1 MLFRTD
7 PFRTFDELS
16 RELFGTTRT
25 GYGWMPMDAVRRGE
39 VVEVSFD
46 LPGIDPD
53 SVELTVERNLLT
65 VKAERR
71 LELAED
77 AQVITRERPQG
88 TFTRQLYLSDA
99 IDRDKVEAHYA
110 DGVLTLTMPVAETA
124 KPRRIEIRSNGAKA
138 ITGTSHPATEATAR

>member
-71 LELAED
+71 LDLADD
-77 AQVITRERPQG
+77 AQVITRERPHG
-88 TFTRQLYLSDA
+88 TLS
-99 IDRDKVEAHYA
+99 R
-110 DGVLTLTMPVAETA
+110 TLTMPVAEAA
-124 KPRRIEIRSNGAKA
+124 KPRRIEITTNGAKA
-138 ITGTSHPATEATAR
+138 ITGTSHPAS